1 MRRASRGPVHHARRT
16 GRSGTAPERPRG
28 PSVDPV
34 ADLRARDGRSGTV
47 PSVKPADQLSRGLW
61 LLREQMEQLVCA
73 LEIQQLV
80 LLNNRVRWLPMVSE
94 NVEHIVDDI
103 RRSEAERIAI
113 SRRVCRD
120 FGLHDD
126 ASLSELVR
134 AADEPYATAWR
145 QSRLQLLGLQA
156 ELDELS
162 RENRELTRRG
172 ASAANEVLRSIAGD
186 LDAHDTYDPHG
197 TTVRLAEPTSRFD
210 RTA

>member
-1 MRRASRGPVHHARRT
+1 M
-16 GRSGTAPERPRG
+16 
-28 PSVDPV
+28 
-34 ADLRARDGRSGTV
+34 
-47 PSVKPADQLSRGLW
+47 KPADQLSRSLW

-94 NVEHIVDDI
+94 NVEHLVDDI

-113 SRRVCRD
+113 SRRVCREL
-120 FGLHDD
+120 GLHDD
-126 ASLSELVR
+126 ASLSDLVR
-134 AADEPYATAWR
+134 AAEEPYATAWR
-145 QSRLQLLGLQA
+145 QSRLQLLGLQS

-172 ASAANEVLRSIAGD
+172 ASAATDVLRAITGHADG
-186 LDAHDTYDPHG
+186 HDTYDPLG
-197 TTVRLAEPTSRFD
+197 GSQRLAEPVSNFD

>member
-1 MRRASRGPVHHARRT
+1 M
-16 GRSGTAPERPRG
+16 
-28 PSVDPV
+28 
-34 ADLRARDGRSGTV
+34 
-47 PSVKPADQLSRGLW
+47 
-61 LLREQMEQLVCA
+61 CA

-94 NVEHIVDDI
+94 NVEHLVDDI

-120 FGLHDD
+120 LGLHDD

-134 AADEPYATAWR
+134 AADEPHATAWR

-172 ASAANEVLRSIAGD
+172 ASAANEVLRSITGHADG
-186 LDAHDTYDPHG
+186 HDTYDPDG
-197 TTVRLAEPTSRFD
+197 GSVRLADPVSHFD